1 MNNMIECKKEETV
14 LEFKNQGTI
23 SVDVGYLALT
33 RRPC

>member
-1 MNNMIECKKEETV
+1 MIECKKETV

-33 RRPC
+33 RRLC